1 MIEKMSTDIESE
13 CEKTV
18 TAGDKGGIE
27 VGYPKVEILD
37 LEGSFE
43 RKSVKTLD
51 EQIFD
56 GSDCIENDGMRRKLT
71 KIRDTRVDENF
82 RDFEAKSEMA
92 KLAKEEDD
100 ASYDELGF

>member
-1 MIEKMSTDIESE
+1 MEIQ
-13 CEKTV
+13 
-18 TAGDKGGIE
+18 
-27 VGYPKVEILD
+27 YPKVEILE
-37 LEGSFE
+37 LKASFE
-43 RKSVKTLD
+43 RKSTKILC

-56 GSDCIENDGMRRKLT
+56 GSDCIENDGMRRKLA

-82 RDFEAKSEMA
+82 RDLELKSEVA